1 MKNIK
6 FAISGLLLLLF
17 SSCSDFL
24 EPYPNGDISGDDI
37 WEYQD
42 KVAGLVNRCYQFMPQ
57 NYNDNE
63 GAILDCATDN
73 AVYTSTTNSI
83 SKFSVGTLTTGQDI
97 FSTYWTRDYQA
108 IYLLNTFLKDNKG
121 YNTRYL
127 VNAHYNDLV
136 RTRLQGEA
144 YALRAWFQWD
154 LLQKFGGK
162 GMNGQMLGF
171 PVVLEPLD
179 ATKTVNLTRN
189 SYDECV
195 KQIIADA
202 DSACRYLPLAHRDA
216 LVPVA
221 ADRIYAGSK
230 YWGRMDRVTMFALK
244 SQLYLTYAS
253 PRFNPENIIARW
265 DSAAVNA
272 KKVIDFKLTVDNI
285 AGGFVKTNKVEWFN
299 PNFPGIVF
307 SSRYVDNSEAM
318 ERMFYPGGF
327 QGDGAMGATQEMAES
342 FPMKNGYPVDDPQN
356 RGGYD
361 PKNPYLNRD
370 PRFYSAIF
378 YNGAKAVKEGT
389 TTVMYTFENY
399 DGGKDARLAKSN
411 NSRTNY
417 YIKKFV
423 YMGLNWADSPVKKAQ
438 KAKFFFRWAHICL
451 NFAEA
456 ANHVTGPVNS
466 AKYGLSAKDAI
477 RDLRARKTYDNAAG
491 LTTDPYLDEVAN
503 SGETAFDALVK
514 NERRIETCF
523 EGMRFYDLRRWT
535 TNIADLN
542 KAAHGVNI
550 IKNTDNTFTYS
561 KVEVEQ
567 RNFKSAYLPIP
578 YSEIMKMSNL
588 VQNEGWEGWE

>member
-83 SKFSVGTLTTGQDI
+83 SKLSVGTLTTGQDM
-97 FSTYWTRDYQA
+97 FGTYWTRDYQA
-108 IYLLNTFLKDNKG
+108 INLLNTFLKDNKG

-127 VNAHYNDLV
+127 VNAHFNDLV
-136 RTRLQGEA
+136 RTRLHGEA

-162 GMNGQMLGF
+162 GMNGEMLGF
-171 PVVLEPLD
+171 PIVLEPLD
-179 ATKTVNLTRN
+179 ATKTVNLARN
-189 SYDECV
+189 SYDDCV

-202 DSACRYLPLAHRDA
+202 DSASKYLPLAHRDA
-216 LVPVA
+216 LVPVV

-253 PRFNPENIIARW
+253 PRFNPENNIARW

-285 AGGFVKTNKVEWFN
+285 AGGFVKTSRVEWFN
-299 PNFPGIVF
+299 PNFPGIIF

-327 QGDGAMGATQEMAES
+327 QGDGAMGATQELAES
-342 FPMKNGYPVDDPQN
+342 FPMKNGYPIDDPLN

-370 PRFYSAIF
+370 PRFYSSIF
-378 YNGAKAVKEGT
+378 YNGAKAIKEGT

-399 DGGKDARLAKSN
+399 EGGKDARLAKSN

-456 ANHVTGPVNS
+456 ANHVVGPTNS

-477 RDLRARKTYDNAAG
+477 KDLRARKTYDNATG
-491 LTTDPYLDEVAN
+491 ITTDPYLDEVALA
-503 SGETAFDALVK
+503 GETAFDALVK
-514 NERRIETCF
+514 NERRLETCF

-535 TNIADLN
+535 TNLTDLN

-550 IKNTDNTFTYS
+550 IKNADNTFTYS

-578 YSEIMKMSNL
+578 YTEIMKMSNL